1 MDPFAKAL
9 QANSKTRTQSKAP
22 ALSPELE
29 QNFNSSKLKPAT
41 GLNPFSEALAR
52 VGGSQMAELGN
63 LDQNLSPAE
72 LEKQQQELIKKQKK
86 EALRQKLHKEIN
98 PVDLSDL
105 YSAQEQR
112 TKKQL
117 EEVRKELRL
126 FAVEVTKFYKEVDIA
141 TFQEVVNPGQSGAGL
156 RAYFDKLREF
166 IKLLR
171 QKVHSARTWLNT
183 QTAKSKKKQ
192 ANGAKRKTGAGIEIS
207 GQSHE
212 QTKAVFDQMHH
223 EQSSSYTGG

>member
-9 QANSKTRTQSKAP
+9 QANNKTRTTSRVP

-29 QNFNSSKLKPAT
+29 KNFNSQRPNSGT

-52 VGGSQMAELGN
+52 VGGNQIADFG
-63 LDQNLSPAE
+63 DYGQNQSPADLEKQKKE
-72 LEKQQQELIKKQKK
+72 LEKQQKK

-105 YSAQEQR
+105 YSAQERR

-117 EEVRKELRL
+117 EEVRKELRM
-126 FAVEVTKFYKEVDIA
+126 FAAEVSKFYKEVDIA
-141 TFQEVVNPGQSGAGL
+141 VFQEVVNPGKTGVGL

-192 ANGAKRKTGAGIEIS
+192 AKGGHNKAGIEIS

-223 EQSSSYTGG
+223 EQSTSYTGG

>member
-9 QANSKTRTQSKAP
+9 QAQGKTRNQYKAP
-22 ALSPELE
+22 TLSPELE
-29 QNFNSSKLKPAT
+29 QNFNSQNSPKSS

-52 VGGSQMAELGN
+52 VGGQQMADLN
-63 LDQNLSPAE
+63 PFAQNLSDADA
-72 LEKQQQELIKKQKK
+72 KRQQEELLKKQKK

-98 PVDLSDL
+98 PVDLSEL
-105 YSAQEQR
+105 YSAQERR

-117 EEVRKELRL
+117 EDVRKELKL
-126 FAVEVTKFYKEVDIA
+126 FASEVKKFYKEVDIA
-141 TFQEVVNPGQSGAGL
+141 VFQEVVNPGKTGVGL

-183 QTAKSKKKQ
+183 QTAKSKKKRGQ
-192 ANGAKRKTGAGIEIS
+192 HAHNKAGIEIA

-212 QTKAVFDQMHH
+212 QTKAIFDQMHH
-223 EQSSSYTGG
+223 EQSSSYSGG